1 MLMAIVG
8 STIITEGGTLSL
20 SPTDVETLANATQTL
35 LYAINSSSED
45 ALLPADLNTTVV
57 YLHSMA
63 RLEHAYCTTC
73 SEH

>member
-1 MLMAIVG
+1 MAIVG
-8 STIITEGGTLSL
+8 STIITEGGTLTL
-20 SPTDVETLANATQTL
+20 SPTDVETLENTTQTL
-35 LYAINSSSED
+35 LYAMLYAED

-73 SEH
+73 SDH